1 MKTKIS
7 ATMDAE
13 LARFV
18 DALPGETRSDKLELI
33 VRDYRR
39 AWLDAQLR
47 RELAAGQVDAAD
59 DADARA
65 WQHVMAEAMWQP

>member
-7 ATMDAE
+7 ATMDDE

-18 DALPGETRSDKLELI
+18 DALPGTTRSDKLELI

-47 RELAAGQVDAAD
+47 RELLAAQGEPPD
-59 DADARA
+59 DAEAQA
-65 WQHVMAEAMWQP
+65 WRTVMAEAMWQP